1 MASFEKYFK
10 QNFFGQ
16 AFQNNFQAF
25 GVAGVLGLL
34 SKKRKKERKND
45 LFIKNKPWEI
55 SVFAAPVEK

>member
-16 AFQNNFQAF
+16 ACQNNFQAF

-34 SKKRKKERKND
+34 SKKRKKERMA
-45 LFIKNKPWEI
+45 F
-55 SVFAAPVEK
+55 S